1 MNCRCSS
8 SSALVKREFFK
19 KWIKGLQIYSRF
31 NKEMSILERKKAI
44 KFSADVAIA
53 STRNAA
59 THWSKALVADVE
71 TSADGAARTVLEQ
84 MLGRKLVEKKA
95 LLITCSNKIV
105 RRSRRVVRSRKTSI
119 AEKLVRNRTRVLK
132 RLVPGG
138 QQLDEISLIKETL
151 DYIASLQVQVDVM
164 RHLAAA
170 AAAQRIHHQDQ
181 QRSF

>member
-1 MNCRCSS
+1 MKSRCSS

-71 TSADGAARTVLEQ
+71 TSADGAARTVVEQ

-105 RRSRRVVRSRKTSI
+105 RRSRRVVRSR